1 MSTHVAVAA
10 LTRKR
15 IKDRF
20 MKDLDEI
27 IAAEEEGHDD
37 VAIEKHEKL
46 KAKLEEDPKEE
57 EG

>member
-1 MSTHVAVAA
+1 
-10 LTRKR
+10 
-15 IKDRF
+15 

-46 KAKLEEDPKEE
+46 KAKLEEDQKES